1 MRLMEELGLL
11 EEEKRRI
18 LQFLTWHA
26 GWWDEQMT
34 NRPCEPT
41 NEVERQPGAVYLPSG
56 EAYREGIVAYAN
68 RQAARLR
75 KLADLFEDQWVDMD
89 EFISM
94 GRAVMGVLPE
104 EEEYLAAL
112 PEEERWG
119 DVHKEDEQPVP
130 PRPPPPL
137 RILAEPVAE
146 AIENQEEEPY

>member
-1 MRLMEELGLL
+1 MDWAKTRAQFMRLMEELGLL

-56 EAYREGIVAYAN
+56 EAYREG
-68 RQAARLR
+68 
-75 KLADLFEDQWVDMD
+75 KLADLFENQWVDTD

-94 GRAVMGVLPE
+94 GRAAMGVLPDG
-104 EEEYLAAL
+104 EEEYLADL
-112 PEEERWG
+112 PEEEWWG
-119 DVHKEDEQPVP
+119 DVHKEEEQPVP

-137 RILAEPVAE
+137 RVLAEPVAE